1 MSRLAIFWLD
11 LSATTH
17 PGQIVRDRINMYF
30 DRHQKI
36 AIGIFLFTSVYVFVR
51 DSAQHAL
58 EQSFALFILLLAI
71 IFYRR
76 IAYYAGFG
84 FPEVWAKDYRTEN
97 HPAPYA
103 LLFWIIYLLAWSAV
117 FFQ

>member
-1 MSRLAIFWLD
+1 LSLLAIFWLD
-11 LSATTH
+11 FSATTQR
-17 PGQIVRDRINMYF
+17 GQIARDQTNMHF

-36 AIGIFLFTSVYVFVR
+36 AIGIFLFTAVYVFVR
-51 DSAQHAL
+51 DSTQKAL
-58 EQSFALFILLLAI
+58 EQSFALLVLLLAI

-84 FPEVWAKDYRTEN
+84 FPQVWAKDYRSEN